1 MLFSTFALGT
11 VEKFDNFL
19 FRDFYVKSWTIAR
32 KDDGAKF
39 SSTVPDSIT
48 REMAT
53 NCCLGGS
60 DWMVGNAFSP
70 GGQCS
75 TGATYAERLSSL
87 SFWKFSRQ
95 LDKVQLSWSVA
106 RDSLVLARAIESN
119 L

>member
-1 MLFSTFALGT
+1 MLFSTFALGI

-39 SSTVPDSIT
+39 SSTVPDNIT

-60 DWMVGNAFSP
+60 AWMVGNAFSP
-70 GGQCS
+70 GGQCR
-75 TGATYAERLSSL
+75 TGATYTERLSCLSL
-87 SFWKFSRQ
+87 WRFSRP
-95 LDKVQLSWSVA
+95 LDKVQLSWPDA
-106 RDSLVLARAIESN
+106 RDSLVSSRSH
-119 L
+119 